1 MGVST
6 DAILFWGLCDNDENH
21 WVNLG
26 REYDDPDYVEATD
39 DSEEDWEEVYAA
51 RMGLEAPP
59 GPYGEHKD
67 KYPPFWTARDKL
79 VEDSGCRIDY
89 HCSDRC
95 PMPFVAVS
103 ESVVIASRGYPVE
116 MKSLKVKPEW
126 EAKLRRFCEVMGIKW
141 SEPKWWLVS
150 WWG

>member
-6 DAILFWGLCDNDENH
+6 EAILCWGLCDSDENH

-26 REYDDPDYVEATD
+26 RDWEDPDNVEDTEGD
-39 DSEEDWEEVYAA
+39 LEDWEEVYAI
-51 RMGLEAPP
+51 RMGLEALE
-59 GPYGEHKD
+59 PYEEHKD
-67 KYPPFWTARDKL
+67 KYPPFWDAKNKL
-79 VEDSGCRIDY
+79 VKDSGCQIDY

-103 ESVVIASRGYPVE
+103 ESLVSASRGYPVE
-116 MKSLKVKPEW
+116 VKSLEVKPEW

-141 SEPKWWLVS
+141 AEPKWCLVS
-150 WWG
+150 YWG